1 MAINTDIRR
10 RKSIRLQEYD
20 YSSAGAYFVT
30 ICTHDRECLFGTV
43 ADEKIVLND
52 TGRIVESEWLKTAEI
67 RANVSTDA
75 YIVMPNHVHGIL
87 FIQEPDDGRG
97 TAHRAATVE
106 QFGKPTSNSIP
117 TIIRSFKATVTKQ
130 INEFRQTPGQ
140 KVWQRGFYDRIIR
153 DENELNNIREYI
165 IYNPLKWHEDKDNP
179 ANWK

>member
-1 MAINTDIRR
+1 MTVNTDSLR

-20 YSSAGAYFVT
+20 LPREIIRDFLYSCIKQAKISHGVNSSAGAYFVT

-75 YIVMPNHVHGIL
+75 YIVMPNHFHGIL

-97 TAHRAATVE
+97 TVHRA
-106 QFGKPTSNSIP
+106 PT
-117 TIIRSFKATVTKQ
+117 
-130 INEFRQTPGQ
+130 
-140 KVWQRGFYDRIIR
+140 D
-153 DENELNNIREYI
+153 
-165 IYNPLKWHEDKDNP
+165 
-179 ANWK
+179 

>member
-1 MAINTDIRR
+1 MSPRTHT
-10 RKSIRLQEYD
+10 
-20 YSSAGAYFVT
+20 SSCQIIFT
-30 ICTHDRECLFGTV
+30 E
-43 ADEKIVLND
+43 
-52 TGRIVESEWLKTAEI
+52 
-67 RANVSTDA
+67 
-75 YIVMPNHVHGIL
+75 L

-97 TAHRAATVE
+97 TVHRARAVE

-153 DENELNNIREYI
+153 DEDELNNIREYI
-165 IYNPLKWHEDKDNP
+165 IYNLLKWHEDKDNP

>member
-1 MAINTDIRR
+1 MGSINHG
-10 RKSIRLQEYD
+10 RKSIRLKEFD

-52 TGRIVESEWLKTAEI
+52 IGRIVENEWLQTAEI
-67 RANVSTDA
+67 RDNVFTDA
-75 YIVMPNHVHGIL
+75 YIIMPNHVHGIL
-87 FIQEPDDGRG
+87 FIQDPDAGRG
-97 TAHRAATVE
+97 TVHRAPTVE

-130 INEFRQTPGQ
+130 INEFRHTPGQ
-140 KVWQRGFYDRIIR
+140 KVWQRGFYDRVIR
-153 DENELNNIREYI
+153 SDDELNRIREYI
-165 IYNPLKWHEDKDNP
+165 IYNPLKWHENNDNP